1 MNYKSIV
8 KYILDNFVFTT
19 LNTEFKYPY
28 EETEFGNEIP
38 NNVISGESQRF
49 YDFFDH
55 TFFKVGN
62 DYFHNKEGKKVKK
75 MPDFLCQFSAHKLEC
90 VNLFL

>member
-38 NNVISGESQRF
+38 NNFLTIHFLKLVMTIF
-49 YDFFDH
+49 TTKKLL
-55 TFFKVGN
+55 TF
-62 DYFHNKEGKKVKK
+62 
-75 MPDFLCQFSAHKLEC
+75 
-90 VNLFL
+90 